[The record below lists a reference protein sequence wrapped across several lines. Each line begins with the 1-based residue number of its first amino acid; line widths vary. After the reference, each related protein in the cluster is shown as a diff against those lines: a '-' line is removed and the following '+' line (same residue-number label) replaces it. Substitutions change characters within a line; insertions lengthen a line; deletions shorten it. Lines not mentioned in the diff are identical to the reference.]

1 MEKNLSDGADHKDV
15 KLSYTIFPK
24 DATAKEIYEHLMKWS
39 EEAEKAPDDVSS
51 ETAQGSET

>member
-24 DATAKEIYEHLMKWS
+24 DATAKDIYEHLMKWS
-39 EEAEKAPDDVSS
+39 EEGEKARDDLSGKIGK
-51 ETAQGSET
+51 EAKT